1 MNTMKRHNFLILLLA
16 INSLFA
22 QQNTT
27 AKIKAVNKNGLH
39 KIILPA
45 EIRSFSKE
53 NLSDFRIYD
62 AKQNEVPYFVVQDK
76 NQATASGFS
85 EFKLVSKTVIPRKKT
100 TIIVET
106 PEKTIDEMVLSIT
119 NSVVTKTFDI
129 SGSNDQKEWFGLINK
144 AQLFNLESARGLSVS
159 KTVAL
164 PLSSYR
170 FLKIEF
176 DDKKTLPINVLKVG
190 VFTNKISN
198 NNVQEILPK
207 SSTITQYP
215 SQKSTRIRVVFE
227 NRQIVNQIVFNIAS
241 PRLYKRKGRVYLDK
255 IREIKHKTETYQKT
269 ISTFDLNSD
278 RKKPVNTTQLFE
290 KVFYIEIE
298 NQDNQPLSFSE
309 IRFFQNQVSIIA
321 DLKAGE
327 EYNIKTGNPKAEAPI
342 YDLENFKSKMTNHL
356 PQTTIYKIKR
366 QNSNTIKVKI
376 KSMWEQTWFMW
387 LCIGLGGIAIVYFT
401 SKLVKDMKNNPAN

>member
-1 MNTMKRHNFLILLLA
+1 MNPMKRNNFLILLLA

-53 NLSDFRIYD
+53 DLSDFRIYD
-62 AKQNEVPYFVVQDK
+62 AKQNEIPYFVVQDK

-85 EFKLVSKTVIPRKKT
+85 EFKLVSKTLIPRKKT
-100 TIIVET
+100 IIVVET

-144 AQLFNLESARGLSVS
+144 AQLFNLESARGLSVF

-227 NRQIVNQIVFNIAS
+227 NRQIVNQIVFNVAS

-309 IRFFQNQVSIIA
+309 IRFFQNQVSLIA

-327 EYNIKTGNPKAEAPI
+327 DYNIKTGNPKAIAPK
-342 YDLENFKSKMTNHL
+342 YDLENFKSKMASNL
-356 PQTTIYKIKR
+356 PETKIYNINR
-366 QNSNTIKVKI
+366 QNSNTISVEE
-376 KSMWEQTWFMW
+376 KSIWEQTWFMW
-387 LCIGLGGIAIVYFT
+387 LCIGLGGIAILYFT
-401 SKLVKDMKNNPAN
+401 IKLVKDMKNKA